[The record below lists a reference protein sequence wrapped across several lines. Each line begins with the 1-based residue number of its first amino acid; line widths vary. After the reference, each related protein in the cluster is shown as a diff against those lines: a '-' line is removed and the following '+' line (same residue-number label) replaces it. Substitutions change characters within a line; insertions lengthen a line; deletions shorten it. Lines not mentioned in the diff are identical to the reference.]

1 MDDSRSFGNSYQ
13 TRSRNWLSMGKAAR
27 YLGISRQRL
36 FDRRRAGLPPF
47 GKMIG
52 QQRLFHIEELNQI
65 KGELI

>member
-36 FDRRRAGLPPF
+36 FD
-47 GKMIG
+47 
-52 QQRLFHIEELNQI
+52 HIEELNQI